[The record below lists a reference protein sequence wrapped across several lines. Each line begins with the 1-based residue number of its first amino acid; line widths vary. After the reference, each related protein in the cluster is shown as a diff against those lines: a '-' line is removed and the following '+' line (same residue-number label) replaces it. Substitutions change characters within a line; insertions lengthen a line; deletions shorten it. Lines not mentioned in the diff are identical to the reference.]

1 MGLLRLLNKIKG
13 YLVKSD
19 KEILFCPLGGSGE
32 IGANMNLY
40 GFGEPN
46 NHKWVIVDCGITFAQ
61 DNIPGIDLIIPDP
74 EFIYQNKKN
83 CSAIII
89 THGHEDHIG
98 ALTHVWP
105 NLKTNIFATPFTAS
119 LIEEKFREK
128 KINISEYLKIIPLN
142 GEIDLE
148 FVKINLISL
157 THSILEPNALLFNYD
172 GKKIFHTGD
181 WKCDLNPMIGENI
194 SEKKL
199 TAIGDQGILAMI
211 CDSTNIF
218 TEGRSGSEKDVKE
231 SMLNIFEQQ
240 NKRILVTTFASN
252 AARMQ
257 TVFQC
262 ADKVGRYVSLVGR
275 SMHRIYNTA
284 KSCGYFSNLKPP
296 VDPRDARDIP
306 REKIVYLCTGSQGEP
321 RGAMNKICNDDH
333 PDVEIVRGDTVIFS
347 SRIIPGNEKKLFSMH
362 NLLVRKGINLISEE
376 NAFIHVSGH
385 PGREEMNEMYDWIR
399 PEISVPVHGEHRHL
413 KEHYLFAKSK
423 KIKQPMLIENGDVL
437 KLYPGPSKLINK
449 VNSGKLLVDGNR
461 LIDEESSVLRDRKNI
476 SFNGMMDISLIIS
489 KNGDVERSPI
499 INLRGLPLYDQ
510 ELNEVKYELEDK
522 IFDICK
528 SYTLNNRKQEGNLI
542 DNLKNSL
549 RKLIQIKVSKRPYT
563 NINLIRL

>member
-1 MGLLRLLNKIKG
+1 M
-13 YLVKSD
+13 KSNN
-19 KEILFCPLGGSGE
+19 EILFCPLGGSGE

-40 GFGEPN
+40 GFGNPS
-46 NHKWVIVDCGITFAQ
+46 NHKWIIVDCGITFAQ
-61 DNIPGIDLIIPDP
+61 ENIPGVDVIIPDP
-74 EFIYQNKKN
+74 DFIYQNKKN
-83 CSAIII
+83 CVAMII

-105 NLKTNIFATPFTAS
+105 NLKTKIYATPFTAS
-119 LIEEKFREK
+119 LIKEKFKEK
-128 KINISEYLKIIPLN
+128 KINIDDYLKIIPLN
-142 GEIDLE
+142 GNIDLDSI
-148 FVKINLISL
+148 KIELISL
-157 THSILEPNALLFNYD
+157 THSILEPNALLIEYD
-172 GKKIFHTGD
+172 GNKIFHTGD
-181 WKCDLNPMIGENI
+181 WKYDLDPMIGDNFN
-194 SEKKL
+194 EKKL
-199 TAIGDQGILAMI
+199 KEIGNLGILAMI

-231 SMLNIFEQQ
+231 SMLRIFENQK
-240 NKRILVTTFASN
+240 KRILVTTFASN

-284 KSCGYFSNLKPP
+284 KSCGYFSELKPP
-296 VDPRDARDIP
+296 IDPRDVKKIP

-321 RGAMNKICNDDH
+321 RGAMNRICNQDH
-333 PDVEIVRGDTVIFS
+333 PDVDIVADDTVIFS
-347 SRIIPGNEKKLFSMH
+347 SRIIPGNEKKLYAMH
-362 NLLVRKGINLISEE
+362 NILVRRGINVVSEE

-385 PGREEMNEMYDWIR
+385 PGREEMHEMYDWIK
-399 PEISVPVHGEHRHL
+399 PDISVPVHGEHRHL
-413 KEHYLFAKSK
+413 KEHNIFAKVK

-437 KLYPGPSKLINK
+437 RLFPGRAEIINK

-461 LIDEESSVLRDRKNI
+461 LVDEESQCLRDRKNI
-476 SFNGMMDISLIIS
+476 SFNGFMDVSIIIS
-489 KNGDVERSPI
+489 KNGSVDRSPI
-499 INLRGLPLYDQ
+499 INLKGLPIYDQ
-510 ELNEVKYELEDK
+510 ELNEIKYELEDR

-528 SYTLNNRKQEGNLI
+528 SYSLNNKKQEGNLI

-549 RKLIQIKVSKRPYT
+549 RKIIQSRMSKKPFT

>member
-1 MGLLRLLNKIKG
+1 M
-13 YLVKSD
+13 KSNN
-19 KEILFCPLGGSGE
+19 EILFCPLGGSGE

-40 GFGEPN
+40 GFGNPS
-46 NHKWVIVDCGITFAQ
+46 NHKWIIVDCGITFAQ
-61 DNIPGIDLIIPDP
+61 ENIPGVDVIIPDP
-74 EFIYQNKKN
+74 DFIYQNKKN
-83 CSAIII
+83 CVAMII

-105 NLKTNIFATPFTAS
+105 NLKTKIYATPFTAS
-119 LIEEKFREK
+119 LIKEKFKEK
-128 KINISEYLKIIPLN
+128 KINIDDYLKIIPLN
-142 GEIDLE
+142 GNIDLDSI
-148 FVKINLISL
+148 KIELISL
-157 THSILEPNALLFNYD
+157 THSILEPNALLIEYEGN
-172 GKKIFHTGD
+172 KIFHTGD
-181 WKCDLNPMIGENI
+181 WKCDLDPMIGDNFN
-194 SEKKL
+194 EKKL
-199 TAIGDQGILAMI
+199 KEIGSLGILAMI

-231 SMLNIFEQQ
+231 SMLRIFENQK
-240 NKRILVTTFASN
+240 KRILVTTFASN

-284 KSCGYFSNLKPP
+284 KSCGYFSELKPP
-296 VDPRDARDIP
+296 IDPRDVKKIP

-321 RGAMNKICNDDH
+321 RGAMNRICNQDH
-333 PDVEIVRGDTVIFS
+333 PDVDIVADDTVIFS
-347 SRIIPGNEKKLFSMH
+347 SRIIPGNEKKLYAMH
-362 NLLVRKGINLISEE
+362 NILVRRGINVVSEE

-385 PGREEMNEMYDWIR
+385 PGREEMHEMYDWIK
-399 PEISVPVHGEHRHL
+399 PDISVPVHGEHRHL
-413 KEHYLFAKSK
+413 KEHNMFAKLK

-437 KLYPGPSKLINK
+437 RLFPGRAEIINK

-461 LIDEESSVLRDRKNI
+461 LVDEESQCLRDRKNI
-476 SFNGMMDISLIIS
+476 SFNGFMDVSIIIS
-489 KNGDVERSPI
+489 KNGSVDRSPI
-499 INLRGLPLYDQ
+499 INLKGLPIYDQ
-510 ELNEVKYELEDK
+510 ELNEIKYELEDR

-528 SYTLNNRKQEGNLI
+528 SYSLNNKKQEGNLI

-549 RKLIQIKVSKRPYT
+549 RKIIQSRMSKKPFT

>member
-1 MGLLRLLNKIKG
+1 M
-13 YLVKSD
+13 KSNN
-19 KEILFCPLGGSGE
+19 EILFCPLGGSGE

-40 GFGEPN
+40 GFGDPS
-46 NHKWVIVDCGITFAQ
+46 NHKWIIVDCGITFAQ
-61 DNIPGIDLIIPDP
+61 ENIPGVDVIIPDP
-74 EFIYQNKKN
+74 DFIYQNKKN
-83 CSAIII
+83 CVAMII

-105 NLKTNIFATPFTAS
+105 NLKTKIYATPFTAS
-119 LIEEKFREK
+119 LIKEKFKEK
-128 KINISEYLKIIPLN
+128 KINIDDYLKIIPLN
-142 GEIDLE
+142 GNIDLDSI
-148 FVKINLISL
+148 KIELISL
-157 THSILEPNALLFNYD
+157 THSILEPNALLIEYD
-172 GKKIFHTGD
+172 GNKIFHTGD
-181 WKCDLNPMIGENI
+181 WKCDLDPMIGDNFN
-194 SEKKL
+194 EKKL
-199 TAIGDQGILAMI
+199 KEIGNLGILAMI

-231 SMLNIFEQQ
+231 SMLRIFENQK
-240 NKRILVTTFASN
+240 KRILVTTFASN

-284 KSCGYFSNLKPP
+284 KSCGYFSELKPP
-296 VDPRDARDIP
+296 IDPRDVKKIP

-321 RGAMNKICNDDH
+321 RGAMNRICNQDH
-333 PDVEIVRGDTVIFS
+333 PDVDIVADDTVIFS
-347 SRIIPGNEKKLFSMH
+347 SRIIPGNEKKLYAMH
-362 NLLVRKGINLISEE
+362 NILVRRGINVVSEE

-385 PGREEMNEMYDWIR
+385 PGREEMHEMYDWIK
-399 PEISVPVHGEHRHL
+399 PDISVPVHGEHRHL
-413 KEHYLFAKSK
+413 KEHNMFAKVK

-437 KLYPGPSKLINK
+437 RLFPGRAEIINK

-461 LIDEESSVLRDRKNI
+461 LVDEESQCLRDRKNI
-476 SFNGMMDISLIIS
+476 SFNGFMDVSIIIS
-489 KNGDVERSPI
+489 KNGSVDRSPI
-499 INLRGLPLYDQ
+499 INLKGLPIYDQ
-510 ELNEVKYELEDK
+510 ELNEIKYELEDR

-528 SYTLNNRKQEGNLI
+528 SYSLNNKKQEGNLI

-549 RKLIQIKVSKRPYT
+549 RKIIQSRMSKKPFT